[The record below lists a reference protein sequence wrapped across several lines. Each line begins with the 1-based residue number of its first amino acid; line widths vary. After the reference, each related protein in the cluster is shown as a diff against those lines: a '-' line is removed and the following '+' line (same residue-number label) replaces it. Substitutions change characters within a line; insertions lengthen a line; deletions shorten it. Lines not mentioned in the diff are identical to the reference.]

1 MAKKDLNYLEENQA
15 SVTKIGAV
23 DLSDVSAK
31 IKELLSF
38 ETEIEQLEDTLKNK
52 KSQKDKL
59 SGDIIPTLM
68 QEMGLKSA
76 EMEDG
81 SKVDITE
88 AFHCRIPK
96 PRTEEAYEYLRDNN
110 LGDLIKNQVSMS
122 FGKGEDSDADQ
133 LKTYIEGM
141 GFIPEA
147 KSSVHPGTLKATL
160 KRRHEDGISDP
171 QDLFEIFIRQNTT
184 ITNSKG

>member
-1 MAKKDLNYLEENQA
+1 MK
-15 SVTKIGAV
+15 
-23 DLSDVSAK
+23 
-31 IKELLSF
+31 
-38 ETEIEQLEDTLKNK
+38 IEQLEEALKNK
-52 KSQKDKL
+52 KSQEDKL
-59 SGDIIPTLM
+59 SGDVIPTLM

-122 FGKGEDSDADQ
+122 FGKGEDSNADQ

-141 GFIPEA
+141 GFIPEV

-184 ITNSKG
+184 ITNNKG